1 MSNKQNKLTDK
12 TVLKERV
19 KIYESMYKRDEIQ
32 HEMQRQ
38 VLGCEVTKNS
48 PIRLTLEFD
57 VPRSQNGNYLW
68 EKCHDLEQVFKNGQ
82 IRLSVLLEN
91 PQTRQ
96 HVERQDF
103 TIRVL
108 ESFKNNT
115 GFYIICYCL
124 ETGAIS
130 HHQLNTIV
138 VTEKNGFPK
147 NKYYNDSIPT
157 VRRLV
162 GCYQRDVSERDV
174 NNSIDEDLF
183 RQRFFPTYDTQRLK
197 YTHFTNNRPYYGGV
211 YCLLGIDYLYIGET
225 IHFSDRLREHFKN
238 YKEEIG
244 AIISTG
250 LQIKYDNAEML
261 NLLIFLFDDNGES
274 KDNKLYQ
281 HFESIFILCALYMR
295 LEQEIL
301 GDDITIQSSIN
312 KRQTLD
318 DLDEIKRELLK
329 LLMNLPLVE
338 FNLCLGHIEQVFG
351 HNFIMITHDD
361 KTCSC
366 SPLNYYRQ
374 FRQDN
379 YRVML
384 NKLKARYD
392 RRKKHYKHE
401 KKNVVRYGELVQL
414 ILMVLQLIE
423 VPVDS
428 FIKML

>member
-1 MSNKQNKLTDK
+1 MQQSNNKLTDK

-19 KIYESMYKRDEIQ
+19 RFYESLFTRTDVQ
-32 HEMQRQ
+32 HEMQGE

-82 IRLSVLLEN
+82 ISLSVDLRN

-96 HVERQDF
+96 HVEQQDF
-103 TIRVL
+103 TIKVL

-138 VTEKNGFPK
+138 VTEKNGFPRD
-147 NKYYNDSIPT
+147 KYYNDSIPT

-197 YTHFTNNRPYYGGV
+197 YTHFTNYRPYYGGI
-211 YCLLGIDYLYIGET
+211 YCLLGLKYLYIGET

-274 KDNKLYQ
+274 KENKLYQ

-318 DLDEIKRELLK
+318 DLGEIKRELLK

-338 FNLCLGHIEQVFG
+338 LKLCLGHIERVFG
-351 HNFIMITHDD
+351 HNFIMITHSDR
-361 KTCSC
+361 TVSC
-366 SPLNYYRQ
+366 LPTVNGVLRQ
-374 FRQDN
+374 E
-379 YRVML
+379 YSVMWR
-384 NKLKARYD
+384 KLQARYD
-392 RRKKHYKHE
+392 NRKKHYKHE
-401 KKNVVRYGELVQL
+401 KRNVIRYSELVQL